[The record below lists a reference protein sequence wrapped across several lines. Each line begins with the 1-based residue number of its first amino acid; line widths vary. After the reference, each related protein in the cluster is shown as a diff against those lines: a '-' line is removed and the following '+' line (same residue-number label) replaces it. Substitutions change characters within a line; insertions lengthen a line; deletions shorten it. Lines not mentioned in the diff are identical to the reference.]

1 MLHQA
6 GYLLVVVTNQ
16 GGVAQGS
23 ITEGNLADIEV
34 ALRIRLASA
43 NIPLAGFY
51 YCPHHPDGLIPRY
64 SIHCSCRKPQSGL
77 LHQAARELRIDLER
91 SWMIGDILH
100 DVEAGRSAGCR
111 TVLLTNGNETEWD
124 MSASPLAGHPGRQC
138 MGCCPVPSWGPIRRS
153 SRFRMN
159 RKRDG
164 NDPQARYALLF
175 ALGIVACSPSHPL
188 RPTRPTGRRGH
199 DKPRLPGD
207 QAIDPGMQGDP
218 VDLAGWS

>member
-1 MLHQA
+1 MMLVKRKAVFLDKDGTLVENRPFNGIAESFVLLPGTMEGLQMLHQA

-124 MSASPLAGHPGRQC
+124 MSASRWPDILADNVWGAARSVLGADPPQQQVPHEPETRRQ
-138 MGCCPVPSWGPIRRS
+138 
-153 SRFRMN
+153 
-159 RKRDG
+159 
-164 NDPQARYALLF
+164 
-175 ALGIVACSPSHPL
+175 
-188 RPTRPTGRRGH
+188 
-199 DKPRLPGD
+199 
-207 QAIDPGMQGDP
+207 
-218 VDLAGWS
+218 

>member
-1 MLHQA
+1 MMLVKRKAVFLDKDGTLVENRPFDGVAESFVLLPGTTEGLQMLHQA

-23 ITEGNLADIEV
+23 ITEDNLADIEV

-51 YCPHHPDGLIPRY
+51 YCPHHPEGLIPRY

-77 LHQAARELRIDLER
+77 LYQATRELRIDLAR

-111 TVLLTNGNETEWD
+111 TVLLANGNETEWD
-124 MSASPLAGHPGRQC
+124 MSASRWPDILADNVWGAARSVLGADPPQQQVPHEPETRRQ
-138 MGCCPVPSWGPIRRS
+138 
-153 SRFRMN
+153 
-159 RKRDG
+159 
-164 NDPQARYALLF
+164 
-175 ALGIVACSPSHPL
+175 
-188 RPTRPTGRRGH
+188 
-199 DKPRLPGD
+199 
-207 QAIDPGMQGDP
+207 
-218 VDLAGWS
+218 

>member
-1 MLHQA
+1 MMLVKRKAVFLDKDGTLVENRPFNEIAESFVLLPGTMEGLQMLHQA

-124 MSASPLAGHPGRQC
+124 MSASRWPDILADNVWGAARSVLGADPPQQQVPHEPETRRQ
-138 MGCCPVPSWGPIRRS
+138 
-153 SRFRMN
+153 
-159 RKRDG
+159 
-164 NDPQARYALLF
+164 
-175 ALGIVACSPSHPL
+175 
-188 RPTRPTGRRGH
+188 
-199 DKPRLPGD
+199 
-207 QAIDPGMQGDP
+207 
-218 VDLAGWS
+218 

>member
-1 MLHQA
+1 MMLVKRKAVFLDKDGTLVENRPFNGIAESFVLLPGTMEGLQMLHQA

-51 YCPHHPDGLIPRY
+51 YCPHHPEGLIPRY

-77 LHQAARELRIDLER
+77 LHQAARELRIDLAR

-124 MSASPLAGHPGRQC
+124 MSASRWPDILADNVWGAARSVLGADPPQQQVPHEPETRRQ
-138 MGCCPVPSWGPIRRS
+138 
-153 SRFRMN
+153 
-159 RKRDG
+159 
-164 NDPQARYALLF
+164 
-175 ALGIVACSPSHPL
+175 
-188 RPTRPTGRRGH
+188 
-199 DKPRLPGD
+199 
-207 QAIDPGMQGDP
+207 
-218 VDLAGWS
+218 

>member
-1 MLHQA
+1 MMLVKRKAVFLDKDGTLVENRPFNGIAESFVLLPGTMEGLQMLHQA

-23 ITEGNLADIEV
+23 ITEGSLADIEV

-51 YCPHHPDGLIPRY
+51 YCPHHPEGLIPRY

-124 MSASPLAGHPGRQC
+124 MSASRWPDILADNVWGAARSVLGADPPQQQVPHEPETRRQ
-138 MGCCPVPSWGPIRRS
+138 
-153 SRFRMN
+153 
-159 RKRDG
+159 
-164 NDPQARYALLF
+164 
-175 ALGIVACSPSHPL
+175 
-188 RPTRPTGRRGH
+188 
-199 DKPRLPGD
+199 
-207 QAIDPGMQGDP
+207 
-218 VDLAGWS
+218 

>member
-51 YCPHHPDGLIPRY
+51 YCPHHPEGLIPRY

-77 LHQAARELRIDLER
+77 LHQAARELRIDLAR

-124 MSASPLAGHPGRQC
+124 MSASRWPDILADNVWGAARSVLGADPPQQQVPHEPETRRQ
-138 MGCCPVPSWGPIRRS
+138 
-153 SRFRMN
+153 
-159 RKRDG
+159 
-164 NDPQARYALLF
+164 
-175 ALGIVACSPSHPL
+175 
-188 RPTRPTGRRGH
+188 
-199 DKPRLPGD
+199 
-207 QAIDPGMQGDP
+207 
-218 VDLAGWS
+218 